1 MGKQLGY
8 IREGYLADILL
19 IDGDPLADITVLQDK
34 ARILAVMKDG
44 EFHRAPP
51 VRARA
56 HDHPLGR
63 LKETTHGRHVSSP
76 TCASSTAAAA
86 TPVPG
91 SVLVQGNRI
100 RQVGRSHARD
110 VAAHGATVID
120 GAGATLM
127 PGMCEAHT
135 HFSWNDAATL
145 GRRSRRMP
153 LEEHV
158 LWCAKVAK
166 RYLEAG
172 FTSCVGA
179 ACAKPRLDVVI
190 RNAINAGQIPGPR
203 YLAASQE
210 ITVPGG
216 LGDETLPHLPFPE
229 FSFGVNVNGA
239 DEMRKAV
246 RMFLKYGVD
255 SIKLNLSG
263 DNFTPDSP
271 AETTWMT
278 DAEVAAAMEE
288 VRVRGKRG
296 TAHARS
302 AAIGEAGAAPRH
314 RRDLPRQLH
323 RRRDARHARGR
334 EGPRVRRARHRDPLR
349 DAARG
354 RGLRHHAREG
364 GRDGLPDRVGRRA
377 RIAEGDA
384 QARRAHPARR
394 RLRLRVHAALPERAR
409 PGVLRQVP
417 RLHAGEAIRCAT
429 LYGGQIMM
437 QPATSS
443 AQVKEGY
450 LADLLLVDGDPL
462 ANLAILRDPKR
473 LLAVMKDGVFAK
485 QPGDRGRA
493 RVGAGGVS
501 S

>member
-1 MGKQLGY
+1 MTTDTLF
-8 IREGYLADILL
+8 
-19 IDGDPLADITVLQDK
+19 TNV
-34 ARILAVMKDG
+34 RILDG
-44 EFHRAPP
+44 TGANPY
-51 VRARA
+51 
-56 HDHPLGR
+56 
-63 LKETTHGRHVSSP
+63 T
-76 TCASSTAAAA
+76 
-86 TPVPG
+86 G

-100 RQVGRSHARD
+100 RQVGRSTAPISPS
-110 VAAHGATVID
+110 GATVID
-120 GAGATLM
+120 GAGSTLM

-145 GRRSRRMP
+145 AGIQAMP

-239 DEMRKAV
+239 DEMRKVV

-255 SIKLNLSG
+255 SIKMNLSG
-263 DNFTPDSP
+263 DNFTPQSP
-271 AETTWMT
+271 AQTTWMT

-288 VRVRGKRG
+288 VRMRGKR
-296 TAHARS
+296 AIVHARS
-302 AAIGEAGAAPRH
+302 AASVKQALRHGVQLIYHASFTDSETLDMLEEAKDRIFVAPGIAILYAMLNESEAWGITRAKATEMGYQIEWDAALESLSKMHKRGVRVLPGGDYGFAFTPH
-314 RRDLPRQLH
+314 CQNARDLEFFVKYLGFTPM
-323 RRRDARHARGR
+323 
-334 EGPRVRRARHRDPLR
+334 
-349 DAARG
+349 
-354 RGLRHHAREG
+354 
-364 GRDGLPDRVGRRA
+364 
-377 RIAEGDA
+377 
-384 QARRAHPARR
+384 
-394 RLRLRVHAALPERAR
+394 
-409 PGVLRQVP
+409 
-417 RLHAGEAIRCAT
+417 EAIRSTT

-437 QPATSS
+437 REHELGV
-443 AQVKEGY
+443 VKDGF
-450 LADLLLVDGDPL
+450 LADLMLVDGDPL

-473 LLAVMKDGVFAK
+473 ILAVMKDGVFAK
-485 QPGDRGRA
+485 HPDIASQRAWGRA
-493 RVGAGGVS
+493 A
-501 S
+501 

>member
-1 MGKQLGY
+1 M
-8 IREGYLADILL
+8 
-19 IDGDPLADITVLQDK
+19 TSVLFTNV
-34 ARILAVMKDG
+34 RILEGGGTMPYG
-44 EFHRAPP
+44 
-51 VRARA
+51 
-56 HDHPLGR
+56 
-63 LKETTHGRHVSSP
+63 
-76 TCASSTAAAA
+76 
-86 TPVPG
+86 G
-91 SVLVQGNRI
+91 SVLVQDGRI
-100 RQVGRSHARD
+100 RSVGRSL
-110 VAAHGATVID
+110 AAAAPAGATVID

-145 GRRSRRMP
+145 DAIQRMP

-158 LWCAKVAK
+158 LWCAKVAR

-229 FSFGVNVNGA
+229 FSFGVNVNSA

-246 RMFLKYGVD
+246 RLFLKYGVD

-263 DNFTPDSP
+263 DHFTPQSP
-271 AETTWMT
+271 ANTTWMS
-278 DAEVAAAMEE
+278 DAEVAAAMDE

-302 AAIGEAGAAPRH
+302 AASVKQALRHGIDVIYHASYTDEETLDMLEAAKDRVFVAPGIAILYAMLHEAEPWGITHAKAVAMGYQHEWDAAIESLKAMH
-314 RRDLPRQLH
+314 RRGVRVLPGGDYGFAFTPHCQNARDLEFFVKYL
-323 RRRDARHARGR
+323 GFT
-334 EGPRVRRARHRDPLR
+334 
-349 DAARG
+349 
-354 RGLRHHAREG
+354 
-364 GRDGLPDRVGRRA
+364 
-377 RIAEGDA
+377 
-384 QARRAHPARR
+384 PA
-394 RLRLRVHAALPERAR
+394 
-409 PGVLRQVP
+409 
-417 RLHAGEAIRCAT
+417 EAIRSAT

-437 QPATSS
+437 RAHELGL
-443 AQVKEGY
+443 VKEGH

-462 ANLAILRDPKR
+462 ANIAILRDPKR
-473 LLAVMKDGVFAK
+473 ILAVMKDGVFAK
-485 QPGDRGRA
+485 SPEIADERRWSRA
-493 RVGAGGVS
+493 A
-501 S
+501 